1 MRVAGL
7 AALAMVAGCH
17 RETVRAS
24 RQQSAPVVAASKSSS
39 KKQTA
44 AKSKDAGTWAAARKP
59 AAAKPSGPVTGP
71 AVDGDTGAGEEV
83 AATGKVLSTET
94 GLASWYG
101 PPYNHR
107 KGANGEVYDQNAM
120 TAAHKT
126 LPMGTKVR
134 VTNLATNEA
143 VTVVITDRGPFV
155 HGRVIDLSLAAAKA
169 TGLYRMGVAKVK
181 VEVLAA
187 GKTATTGGK
196 WCVQIGAFAKASDSV
211 RLKNDLMKRYQ
222 TARVIE
228 FPGPTG
234 HWVRVNPAVN
244 DKAHATQIAESVR
257 PSQPDAQAYVVRL
270 D

>member
-1 MRVAGL
+1 MRVVGL
-7 AALAMVAGCH
+7 GAVVMLAGCH
-17 RETVRAS
+17 RETTRVAK
-24 RQQSAPVVAASKSSS
+24 RQAPPAVVAAARSSS
-39 KKQTA
+39 KKPVA
-44 AKSKDAGTWAAARKP
+44 AKSKDVWVAAKKP
-59 AAAKPSGPVTGP
+59 AAGKSSGPVTGP
-71 AVDGDTGAGEEV
+71 AVDGDSGAGEEV
-83 AATGKVLSTET
+83 SATGKVMSTET

-187 GKTATTGGK
+187 GKTASTGGK

-211 RLKNDLMKRYQ
+211 KLKNDLMHRYQ
-222 TARVIE
+222 TAKVIE

-257 PSQPDAQAYVVRL
+257 PGQADAQAYVVRL